1 MTAVAT
7 VASGLSKRY
16 SRRQPWVLD
25 HLDLHF
31 EPGTLTVVVGANGC
45 GKSTLLRVLAGVSRP
60 TEGQITQRP
69 RQVGYVPERLPARLQ
84 MTGREYLAHMGRL
97 RRLDSSYTGL
107 RSEELAARLSLNP
120 GLDVPVRSLSKG
132 NSQKVVLAQAFL
144 APVGL
149 LLLDEPWSGLD
160 ASASEGLREEV
171 SSARKEGTAVV
182 ATSHR
187 ADAIPGPDLCLLL
200 SGGHLRELVPQDDS
214 WTRAQVVVE
223 LVAPHHFA
231 RGDAPPSWMPHV
243 EEVPLEGVWRVRVPA
258 GPTVDQ
264 LLAHALSGG
273 WSVHRV
279 DPGTPSA
286 TSTKHKEVS
295 SPLGDPRS
303 PTSKRSARGP
313 SASS

>member
-1 MTAVAT
+1 MTTVAT

-16 SRRQPWVLD
+16 GRRQPWVID
-25 HLDLHF
+25 HLDLRF
-31 EPGTLTVVVGANGC
+31 EPGTLTVVGGANGC

-60 TEGQITQRP
+60 TEGLITQRP

-97 RRLDSSYTGL
+97 RSLDSTYAAR
-107 RSEELAARLSLNP
+107 RSEDLAARLSLNP
-120 GLDVPVRSLSKG
+120 SLDVRVRSLSKG
-132 NSQKVVLAQAFL
+132 NSQKVSLAQAFL

-171 SSARKEGTAVV
+171 SSARREGTAVV

-187 ADAIPGPDLCLLL
+187 ADAIPGSDRYLLL
-200 SGGHLRELVPQDDS
+200 SGGHLRELVPPDAPG
-214 WTRAQVVVE
+214 TRAQVVVE

-231 RGDAPPSWMPHV
+231 GGDGPPSWMPHV
-243 EEVPLEGVWRVRVPA
+243 EAAPLEGVWRVSVLA

-264 LLAHALSGG
+264 LLAHALSAG

-279 DPGTPSA
+279 DPGTLGA
-286 TSTKHKEVS
+286 AFIGRKEVS
-295 SPLGDPRS
+295 P
-303 PTSKRSARGP
+303 P
-313 SASS
+313 SEAPEVPPADEAPERPWASS

>member
-1 MTAVAT
+1 MTTVAT

-25 HLDLHF
+25 HLDLRF
-31 EPGTLTVVVGANGC
+31 DPGTLTVVVGANGC
-45 GKSTLLRVLAGVSRP
+45 GKSTLLRVVAGVSRP
-60 TEGQITQRP
+60 TEGLITQRP

-97 RRLDSSYTGL
+97 RRLDSAYVGR
-107 RSEELAARLSLNP
+107 RSEDLAARLSLNP

-132 NSQKVVLAQAFL
+132 NSQKVALAQAFL
-144 APVGL
+144 APLGL

-187 ADAIPGPDLCLLL
+187 ADTVPGPDRCLLL
-200 SGGHLRELVPQDDS
+200 SGGHLRELVPPDAS
-214 WTRAQVVVE
+214 GARSQVVVE

-231 RGDAPPSWMPHV
+231 GEDGPPSWMPHV
-243 EEVPLEGVWRVRVPA
+243 EAGPLEGVWRVSVPA

-264 LLAHALSGG
+264 LLAHVLSDD
-273 WSVHRV
+273 WSVQRV
-279 DPGTPSA
+279 DPGTRGA
-286 TSTKHKEVS
+286 AFMTRKEVS
-295 SPLGDPRS
+295 PASGAPEVPPPDEAPER
-303 PTSKRSARGP
+303 PWTSS
-313 SASS
+313 

>member
-1 MTAVAT
+1 MTTVAT

-25 HLDLHF
+25 HLDLRF

-60 TEGQITQRP
+60 TAGLITQRP

-97 RRLDSSYTGL
+97 RRLDSSYAGA
-107 RSEELAARLSLNP
+107 RGEDLAARLSLNP

-132 NSQKVVLAQAFL
+132 NSQKVALAQAFL

-160 ASASEGLREEV
+160 PSASEGLREEM
-171 SSARKEGTAVV
+171 SSPRNEGTAVV
-182 ATSHR
+182 ATAHR
-187 ADAIPGPDLCLLL
+187 ADAIPGPDRCLLL
-200 SGGHLRELVPQDDS
+200 SGGHLSEIVPPDVPG
-214 WTRAQVVVE
+214 TRAQVVVE
-223 LVAPHHFA
+223 LVAPHHLA
-231 RGDAPPSWMPHV
+231 RGDGPPSWVPHA
-243 EEVPLEGVWRVRVPA
+243 EAVPAEGVWRVSVPA

-264 LLAHALSGG
+264 LLAHALSAG

-279 DPGTPSA
+279 DPGTPGGAFA
-286 TSTKHKEVS
+286 TRKKVS
-295 SPLGDPRS
+295 PPSGTPGPLPADQP
-303 PTSKRSARGP
+303 PEGP
-313 SASS
+313 WASS